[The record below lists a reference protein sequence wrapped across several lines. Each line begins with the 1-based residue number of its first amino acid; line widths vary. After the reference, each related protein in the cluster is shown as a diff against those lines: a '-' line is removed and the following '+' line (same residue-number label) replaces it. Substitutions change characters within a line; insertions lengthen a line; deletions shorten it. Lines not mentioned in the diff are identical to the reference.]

1 MYERLEIIM
10 GTLEKLG
17 DGATYAFYAYI
28 ANDFLANLMWFG
40 FFMVAA
46 WIGNRFLRGLVF
58 GQQVAETLGKQVS
71 YKSHRNAMHKGI
83 DACVDSIK
91 EEMRKH

>member
-1 MYERLEIIM
+1 MYEKLEIIM

-28 ANDFLANLMWFG
+28 ANDFLANLMWFS
-40 FFMVAA
+40 FFIVVA

-58 GQQVAETLGKQVS
+58 GQQVADTLGKQIS
-71 YKSHRNAMHKGI
+71 YESHRKQMHRGI
-83 DACVDSIK
+83 DGCVKEIK